1 MLLFQQVAER
11 LHKGHLEIVLQ
22 DVQLLLLHGLYSS
35 YLGAFEDN
43 THTHTY
49 SLIFHLDNIEI
60 IH

>member
-43 THTHTY
+43 THTH
-49 SLIFHLDNIEI
+49 I
-60 IH
+60 